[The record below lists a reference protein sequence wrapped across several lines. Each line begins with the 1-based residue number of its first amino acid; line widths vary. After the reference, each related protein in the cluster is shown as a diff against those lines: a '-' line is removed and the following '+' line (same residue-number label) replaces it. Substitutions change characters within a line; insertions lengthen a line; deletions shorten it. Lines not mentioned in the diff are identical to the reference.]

1 MKKTSWL
8 KLNLE
13 FARKVTKRS
22 GAMISRISKRVL
34 EVLLKNK
41 QIRKD
46 YGASV
51 MDDLFI
57 EI

>member
-8 KLNLE
+8 KLNLK
-13 FARKVTKRS
+13 FGRKLTKRA

-34 EVLLKNK
+34 EVLLKDK